1 MRPGRAANSLF
12 RSAKP
17 CTMRCS
23 GKPSMIDHLSIA
35 ARGPKHAA
43 DILAELMGGV
53 AMPLPPN
60 PGSFSRFS
68 SARTDRVSGLSR
80 RNLAAA
86 ERQSRRELCEKTG
99 SDPFRAQRCHRR
111 GHRRS
116 DGPRGLAMLPQQP
129 RPVPRDRGLAR
140 ELVDGRNPTARIRD
154 RISRFHPSRQSRGGR
169 DGSSSGNVPST
180 PGTASP
186 R

>member
-23 GKPSMIDHLSIA
+23 GKPSMIHHLSIA

-43 DILAELMGGV
+43 DILAKLMGGV

-60 PGSFSRFS
+60 PWSFSHFS
-68 SARTDRVSGLSR
+68 STRTDRVSGLSR

-129 RPVPRDRGLAR
+129 RPVPRDRGGAR
-140 ELVDGRNPTARIRD
+140 ERVDGRNPAARIRG
-154 RISRFHPSRQSRGGR
+154 RISRFRPFRQSSGGHR
-169 DGSSSGNVPST
+169 GSSSGNGSST
-180 PGTASP
+180 PGIASP